1 MVYKAAVA
9 MALCATADGLRRQR
23 KSEQSTCGIAG
34 QSLSSGPN
42 MSIVNGEDAP
52 ECAWKWQVGLKSS
65 RTGRPWCGGM
75 LVSPEWVLTAA
86 HCLAGEPQ
94 NGIWVVAGEWNVRTT
109 SGNEQTVQSAS
120 WVDHP
125 QYDRSTTDHDF
136 GLIRLSSPMEMNGC
150 VGTVCLP
157 EADVAP
163 GSTCW
168 ITGWGTLSS
177 GGSSPDILQEAAV
190 GVLSNQDCKNTNY
203 ASSQITDSML
213 CAQGRNSNGITD
225 ACQGDSGGPLV
236 CESSGI
242 WTVYGATSWG
252 SGCAGENYPGIWARI
267 HYVIDWINSYVYT
280 GPPTPAPPTPP
291 PPPPGTWVV
300 TGSGCEESGSC
311 VQSNNHPGNYGN
323 NQQCTIELWEV
334 SLTVEA
340 FNTESSYDT
349 LTVEGNQYSG
359 TNGPASGSYSGAISW
374 TSDYSVTKSGWR
386 LCRS

>member
-1 MVYKAAVA
+1 MGLLASV
-9 MALCATADGLRRQR
+9 DGLRRQR
-23 KSEQSTCGIAG
+23 KSSDQSTCGIAVERSALG
-34 QSLSSGPN
+34 GPN
-42 MSIVNGEDAP
+42 ISIVNGEDAP

-65 RTGRPWCGGM
+65 ETGRPWCGGM

-109 SGNEQTVQSAS
+109 SGNEQTVRSAS

-125 QYDRSTTDHDF
+125 RYNRSTTDHDF
-136 GLIRLSSPMEMNGC
+136 GLIRLSSPMQMNGC

-157 EADVAP
+157 GANDVAP

-177 GGSSPDILQEAAV
+177 GGSSPNILQEAAV
-190 GVLSNQDCKNTNY
+190 QVLSNEECKATGY
-203 ASSQITDSML
+203 SSSQITDSML
-213 CAQGRNSNGITD
+213 CAQGRNSNGGITD

-236 CESSGI
+236 CESSGV

-252 SGCAGENYPGIWARI
+252 RGCAGENYPGVWARI
-267 HYVIDWINSYVYT
+267 HYVNDWIDSYVYT

-300 TGSGCEESGSC
+300 TGSGCEEDSNC
-311 VQSNNHPGNYGN
+311 VQSKNHPGNYGN
-323 NQQCTIELWEV
+323 NEACSIELSGSV
-334 SLTVEA
+334 SVTVEEFSTESGYDFLTV
-340 FNTESSYDT
+340 
-349 LTVEGNQYSG
+349 GGRRYSG
-359 TNGPASGSYSGAISW
+359 SNGPASGSYTGSINW
-374 TSDYSVTKSGWR
+374 ESDYSVTKSGWR
-386 LCRS
+386 LCRG